1 MLSISDIKNKLAQI
15 CNGTKVKK
23 IVLFGSYAKGT
34 STPDSDIDLYLV
46 SNGAITGF
54 DFFDLKAKIE
64 DEFKIEID
72 LIPDLDIVP
81 NSPIEQHINEH
92 GMVVYE
98 RQR

>member
-34 STPDSDIDLYLV
+34 ATLASDIDLYLV
-46 SNGAITGF
+46 SNGTITGF

-72 LIPDLDIVP
+72 LISDLDIIP
-81 NSPIEQHINEH
+81 NSPIEKQINEH

>member
-1 MLSISDIKNKLAQI
+1 LHKYA
-15 CNGTKVKK
+15 CNGTGVEK

-34 STPDSDIDLYLV
+34 ATPDSDIDLHLV
-46 SNGAITGF
+46 SNGSITGF
-54 DFFDLKAKIE
+54 DFLDLKAKIE

-72 LIPDLDIVP
+72 LIPDLDIIP